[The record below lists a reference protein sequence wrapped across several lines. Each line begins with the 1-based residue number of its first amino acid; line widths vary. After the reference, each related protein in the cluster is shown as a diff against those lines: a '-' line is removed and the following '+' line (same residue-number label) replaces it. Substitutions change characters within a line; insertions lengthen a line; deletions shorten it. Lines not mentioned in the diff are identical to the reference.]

1 MPAGQYDV
9 DRHQGNDSVLSLSCY
24 DCQARIMALTNSISG
39 DINLHTKDRL
49 VFHKYGDTYFLSEV
63 WSSARSTG
71 NCLPKSKTEG
81 ELSRRVSRAQI
92 SQVVLAARR

>member
-1 MPAGQYDV
+1 M
-9 DRHQGNDSVLSLSCY
+9 
-24 DCQARIMALTNSISG
+24 MTLTNAIGG
-39 DINLHTKDRL
+39 DINLHTQDRL

-71 NCLPKSKTEG
+71 NSLPKSKTEG
-81 ELSRRVSRAQI
+81 ELSQRVSRAQI